1 MSIINGIKCPV
12 DDQGRGF
19 NEQEQQLHF
28 NNIRNMFYYLESLM
42 NLDDLETSVEMAK
55 QIIDLYCD
63 IVMLQTQETSL
74 NERDVSQFKQQ
85 V

>member
-1 MSIINGIKCPV
+1 
-12 DDQGRGF
+12 
-19 NEQEQQLHF
+19 
-28 NNIRNMFYYLESLM
+28 MFYYLESLM